1 MSELHFNP
9 DNHTY
14 WLGER
19 RLASVT
25 EIIDRIAPQRDTD
38 DWYLQRGAAVHSAIN
53 LALRNNLDWSSVDE
67 RIKGRVDSAMS
78 FLANTGIT
86 PSLLEMPLSSRTYQ
100 FAGTLDAYG
109 VDIDRCY
116 VLVDWKGSLSPQVEP
131 QLGGYS
137 LLLSGAGHRA
147 LDRAVAVE
155 THDNGSFKCRWFSSA
170 EVRRAQQTFLAM
182 LTTFNW
188 LETNKIK
195 PQ

>member
-1 MSELHFNP
+1 MSTLQFNP

-19 RLASVT
+19 RLPSVT
-25 EIIDRIAPQRDTD
+25 EVINRIAPQRDTD
-38 DWYLQRGAAVHSAIN
+38 DWYLQRGAAVHAAIN
-53 LALRNNLDWSSVDE
+53 LALRHNLDWSSVDE

-78 FLANTGIT
+78 FLKDVGIT
-86 PSLLEMPLSSRTYQ
+86 PASLEVPLCSITYQ
-100 FAGTLDAYG
+100 FAGTVDACG
-109 VDIDRCY
+109 TDADERR

-137 LLLSGAGHRA
+137 LLLSESWHRG
-147 LDRAVAVE
+147 LNCAVAVE
-155 THDNGSFKCRWFSSA
+155 THDDGSYKCRWFSGA